1 MPRSWD
7 GRSCLLERGWHSIG
21 RSFPLSMG
29 WRSGDVR
36 RWFDSDRWSGGWKTE
51 SKAAG

>member
-1 MPRSWD
+1 
-7 GRSCLLERGWHSIG
+7 
-21 RSFPLSMG
+21 MG